1 MQPLEKKNVFRYA
14 ERILYVCFFLAALIL
29 CGQISY
35 SDGDDAYFYSMAHSM
50 PLFPYLKMRYIGWE
64 GRMTSE
70 AMTYIAFY
78 FGKTFW
84 QFANAAMLTLLPTG
98 LVHILKKMAGGMT
111 ERRSFCLSLSVC
123 LTVFSLGIEVIGYG
137 AFWITGSTFY
147 LWSIVPGIW
156 AAMPFVELA
165 YGRAEPVTR
174 RHNTCAEQVSRKD
187 TICTE
192 QITGSSKRIMPVR
205 MFLYAIPCGFIA
217 AMGQEQIAA
226 VVIAFG
232 ILALF
237 YYFYRERRVA
247 WLPLLE
253 VAIMIAALAVLFISP
268 GTSARS
274 QAEIEQWMPQYA
286 TMSLGNHIFITL
298 QWLLSSFANEGK
310 MLFCLIWGL
319 SAWLLVKR
327 RNGRRCAV
335 LSAEAEPEA
344 GTEERVEAGTEPEE
358 RKKAGRVEEVLIG
371 ASVIFAAVALL
382 PYFGIHVF
390 SEMGMGVTDI
400 TQCVSLVATPASL
413 SGQNWLAMIWWILA
427 VIFTIVLLWRLEEQ
441 LRDKMTMS
449 LMVLAAC
456 ASEAIMFFSPTMY
469 ASGARVYFMA
479 QILLWLLIGRLC
491 GKLSEQVRGWK
502 VLGLLG
508 IAGAVNFISG
518 VPVLVSYLR

>member
-1 MQPLEKKNVFRYA
+1 MQPLEKKNVFRYG
-14 ERILYVCFFLAALIL
+14 ERILFACFFLAALIL
-29 CGQISY
+29 CGRISY

-50 PLFPYLKMRYIGWE
+50 PLFPYLKMRYNGWE

-78 FGKTFW
+78 FGKPFW
-84 QFANAAMLTLLPTG
+84 QFANAFMLTLLPAG

-111 ERRSFCLSLSVC
+111 ERRSFFLSLSVC
-123 LTVFSLGIEVIGYG
+123 LTIFSLGLEVIGYG

-156 AAMPFVELA
+156 AAMPFVQLV
-165 YGRAEPVTR
+165 YGRQKQAVRKDT
-174 RHNTCAEQVSRKD
+174 TCAEQKMEPS
-187 TICTE
+187 E
-192 QITGSSKRIMPVR
+192 RIVPAG

-237 YYFYRERRVA
+237 YHFYREHRIA

-253 VAIMIAALAVLFISP
+253 VVIMIAALALLFISP

-286 TMSLGNHIFITL
+286 TMSLGNHIFITI

-310 MLFCLIWGL
+310 MLFYLIWVLG
-319 SAWLLVKR
+319 AWLLVKE
-327 RNGRRCAV
+327 RNGQQRVA
-335 LSAEAEPEA
+335 LLAQA
-344 GTEERVEAGTEPEE
+344 GTETRMEAE
-358 RKKAGRVEEVLIG
+358 KKTGRADVFFIG
-371 ASVIFAAVALL
+371 VSLVFATVALL
-382 PYFGIHVF
+382 PYLGIHLF

-400 TQCVSLVATPASL
+400 TQCVNRVATPASL
-413 SGQNWLAMIWWILA
+413 SGQNRLALAWWIA
-427 VIFTIVLLWRLEEQ
+427 AAGFTVVLLWKLEEQ
-441 LRDKMTMS
+441 LRDKVTLC

-479 QILLWLLIGRLC
+479 QILLWLVIGRLC
-491 GKLSEQVRGWK
+491 GKLSEHGSGWK
-502 VLGLLG
+502 PLGVLG
-508 IAGAVNFISG
+508 IAGAVNFITG
-518 VPVLVSYLR
+518 IPMMLSYLR